1 MRSAPI
7 AENAAAERLFT
18 KAEDHQKFADMEIAD
33 AANWTATWQMW
44 ATLAIIGVVV
54 GFYVLDRF
62 SLELVSAGAIVA
74 LLILFQA
81 APLEINGVNQL
92 SAQALLAGFASPA
105 LFAILGL
112 LIIGQGMFQS
122 GALEHPTEYLLRAY
136 DSRPLLIT
144 GAVFLFVM
152 VVSAFLNNTP
162 VVVMF
167 IPIMAAIAQQSKIPV
182 SRLMMPLSFLSIF
195 GGMTTLIGS
204 STNLLAAESYRAT
217 TGGEIGF
224 FELTPMGLILAGVGI
239 LYMATVGRW
248 LMPLRQNP
256 NQEIVTEREGKH
268 FIAQIEINRGHPLI
282 GKGPVAG
289 LFVDLPDI
297 TVRMVQR
304 RDKAILPP
312 FDDFKFRSG
321 DVVIVAATRSALTS
335 LLKSNPEILDGLVSE
350 TNLGDDEDGTSQ
362 RSTQLTM
369 VEAIVAPGSR
379 LIGRSIAQIG
389 FHYQTNCVIL
399 GIERRSRMIRTQM
412 NTIRL
417 EAGDVLLILGD
428 LNDVRALRADRDI
441 LLLEWS
447 MTGLPDPRNAR
458 IAALIFAGVV
468 AATAFGVA
476 PIAITAIAGA
486 TAMVATGC
494 LNVRQAARA
503 IDRRIYLLIG
513 ASLAMGAALERTG
526 GAALIGDALATASAD
541 FGPVVLISAFFIICA
556 ALTNVLSNNATAV
569 LFTPIAVSAAQQ
581 AGIDEHFL
589 VLTVIF
595 GSNCSF
601 ATPVAYQT
609 NLLVMT
615 PGHYKFRD
623 FFTVGAPLIVLIW
636 IVYTAIAPFYFNL

>member
-1 MRSAPI
+1 METFLVAP
-7 AENAAAERLFT
+7 
-18 KAEDHQKFADMEIAD
+18 
-33 AANWTATWQMW
+33 WQMW
-44 ATLAIIGVVV
+44 ATLFIIGVTII
-54 GFYVLDRF
+54 FYTLDRF
-62 SLELVSAGAIVA
+62 PLELISAGAIVA
-74 LLILFQA
+74 LLFLFLT
-81 APLEINGVNQL
+81 APIERDGVNLL
-92 SAQALLAGFASPA
+92 STEALLAGFASPA

-122 GALEHPTEYLLRAY
+122 GSLEHPTEYLLRAF
-136 DSRPLLIT
+136 DKRPIVIT
-144 GAVFLFVM
+144 AAVFLFIM

-182 SRLMMPLSFLSIF
+182 ARFMMPLSYLSIF
-195 GGMTTLIGS
+195 GGMTTVIGS

-217 TGGEIGF
+217 AGGEIGF
-224 FELTPMGLILAGVGI
+224 FELTPMGLILAGIGI
-239 LYMATVGRW
+239 IYMVTAGRW
-248 LMPLRQNP
+248 LMPIRENP
-256 NQEIVTEREGKH
+256 NQDAIAEREGKH
-268 FIAQIEINRGHPLI
+268 FIAQIEINRHHPLV

-289 LFVDLPDI
+289 LFVDLPEI

-304 RDKAILPP
+304 REKAILPP
-312 FDDFKFRSG
+312 FDDFTFMSG

-335 LLKSNPEILDGLVSE
+335 LLKSNPDILEGLMAE
-350 TNLGDDEDGTSQ
+350 TSIADEEDGSVQ
-362 RSTQLTM
+362 RSTQLTL

-379 LIGRSIAQIG
+379 MIGRTIAQIG
-389 FHYQTNCVIL
+389 FHAQTNCVIL

-428 LNDVRALRADRDI
+428 INDIRALRSDRDI

-447 MTGLPDPRNAR
+447 MQGLPDQRNAR
-458 IAALIFAGVV
+458 IAALIFGAVV
-468 AATAFGVA
+468 AMTASGLV
-476 PIAITAIAGA
+476 PIAVSAMTGA
-486 TAMVATGC
+486 TLMVATGC

-503 IDRRIYLLIG
+503 LDRRIYLLIG
-513 ASLAMGAALERTG
+513 ASLAMAAALERTG
-526 GAALIGDALATASAD
+526 GAAFIGDALATSA
-541 FGPVVLISAFFIICA
+541 GSLGSVALVSAFFIICA

-581 AGIDEHFL
+581 LGIDEHVL

-623 FFTVGAPLIVLIW
+623 FLVVGGPLIIILW
-636 IVYTAIAPFYFNL
+636 AAYTIVAPIYFGLN

>member
-1 MRSAPI
+1 M
-7 AENAAAERLFT
+7 
-18 KAEDHQKFADMEIAD
+18 D
-33 AANWTATWQMW
+33 AFITTPWQMW
-44 ATLAIIGVVV
+44 ATLFVIGVTIVV
-54 GFYVLDRF
+54 YTLDRF
-62 SLELVSAGAIVA
+62 PLELISAGAIVA
-74 LLILFQA
+74 LLFLFLV
-81 APLEINGVNQL
+81 APLERDGVSLLTIETLL
-92 SAQALLAGFASPA
+92 SGFASPA

-136 DSRPLLIT
+136 DKRPILIT
-144 GAVFLFVM
+144 GAIFLFIM
-152 VVSAFLNNTP
+152 IISAFLNNTP

-167 IPIMAAIAQQSKIPV
+167 IPIMAALAQQGKIPV
-182 SRLMMPLSFLSIF
+182 ARFMMPLSYLSIF
-195 GGMTTLIGS
+195 GGMTTIIGS
-204 STNLLAAESYRAT
+204 STNLLALQSYNAT

-224 FELTPMGLILAGVGI
+224 FELTPIGLMLAGVGAI
-239 LYMATVGRW
+239 YMLTAGRW
-248 LMPLRQNP
+248 LMPVRENP
-256 NQEIVTEREGKH
+256 NQTSAGERDGKH
-268 FIAQIEINRGHPLI
+268 FIAQIEITRHHPLI

-304 RDKAILPP
+304 REKAILPP
-312 FDDFKFRSG
+312 YDDFTFQPR
-321 DVVIVAATRSALTS
+321 DVVIVAATRSALTA
-335 LLKSNPEILDGLVSE
+335 LLKSNPEMLEGLMAE
-350 TNLGDDEDGTSQ
+350 TSIADEEDGSVQ

-379 LIGRSIAQIG
+379 MIGRSIAQIA
-389 FHYQTNCVIL
+389 FHAQTNCVIL

-428 LNDVRALRADRDI
+428 INDIRNLRSDRDI
-441 LLLEWS
+441 LLLEYS
-447 MTGLPDPRNAR
+447 MQGLPDPRNAR
-458 IAALIFAGVV
+458 IAALIFTAVV
-468 AATAFGVA
+468 AATATGLV
-476 PIAITAIAGA
+476 PIAISAIAGA
-486 TAMVATGC
+486 TAMVASGC

-526 GAALIGDALATASAD
+526 GAAFIGEAIASAAGP
-541 FGPVVLISAFFIICA
+541 FGPAVVLSAFFIMCA

-569 LFTPIAVSAAQQ
+569 LFTPIAVSAAAQL
-581 AGIDEHFL
+581 GIDEHAL

-623 FFTVGAPLIVLIW
+623 FMIVGGPLI
-636 IVYTAIAPFYFNL
+636 IVTWLAYSIIAPIYFGLV

>member
-1 MRSAPI
+1 
-7 AENAAAERLFT
+7 
-18 KAEDHQKFADMEIAD
+18 MEFLQD
-33 AANWTATWQMW
+33 AHWQMW
-44 ATLAIIGVVV
+44 ATLAIIFVTIV
-54 GFYVLDRF
+54 FYTLDRF
-62 SLELVSAGAIVA
+62 SLELVSAAALVA
-74 LLILFQA
+74 LLALFLL
-81 APLEINGVNQL
+81 APMEDAGVNLLTTEDLL
-92 SAQALLAGFASPA
+92 SGFASPA

-122 GALEHPTEYLLRAY
+122 GALEHPTNYLLRIY
-136 DSRPLLIT
+136 DKRPVTVTTSIF
-144 GAVFLFVM
+144 VFIM
-152 VVSAFLNNTP
+152 VISAFLNNTP

-167 IPIMAAIAQQSKIPV
+167 IPIMAALAQQGKIPV
-182 SRLMMPLSFLSIF
+182 ARYMMPLSYVSIF

-204 STNLLAAESYRAT
+204 STNLLAAQSYRAT

-224 FELTPMGLILAGVGI
+224 FELTPMGLILAGVGV
-239 LYMATVGRW
+239 LYMATAGRW
-248 LMPLRQNP
+248 LTPIRSNP
-256 NQEIVTEREGKH
+256 NQTAISEREGKH
-268 FIAQIEINRGHPLI
+268 FIAQIEITRGHPLI
-282 GKGPVAG
+282 GKGPVSG

-304 RDKAILPP
+304 RQKAILPP
-312 FDDFKFRSG
+312 FDDFRFMSG

-335 LLKSNPEILDGLVSE
+335 LLKSNPAMLEGLMAE
-350 TNLGDDEDGTSQ
+350 TSIADEEDGSVQ
-362 RSTQLTM
+362 RSTQLTL

-389 FHYQTNCVIL
+389 FHAQTNCVIV

-428 LNDVRALRADRDI
+428 LNDIRNLRSDRDI
-441 LLLEWS
+441 LLLEYS
-447 MTGLPDPRNAR
+447 MQGLPDPRNAQ
-458 IAALIFAGVV
+458 IAALIFAGVIGV
-468 AATAFGVA
+468 TATGLV
-476 PIAITAIAGA
+476 PIAISAIAGA

-503 IDRRIYLLIG
+503 VDRRIYLLIG
-513 ASLAMGAALERTG
+513 ASLAMGAALERSG
-526 GAALIGDALATASAD
+526 GAALIGEALADAAGPL
-541 FGPVVLISAFFIICA
+541 GPVAVISALFIICA
-556 ALTNVLSNNATAV
+556 GLTNVLSNNATAV
-569 LFTPIAVSAAQQ
+569 LFTPIAVSAARQL
-581 AGIDEHFL
+581 GIDEHIL

-623 FFTVGAPLIVLIW
+623 FMVVGGPLIILLWV
-636 IVYTAIAPFYFNL
+636 VYSVAAPFYFQLN

>member
-1 MRSAPI
+1 MEAFIEAP
-7 AENAAAERLFT
+7 
-18 KAEDHQKFADMEIAD
+18 
-33 AANWTATWQMW
+33 WQMW
-44 ATLAIIGVVV
+44 ATLAVIGVTIV
-54 GFYVLDRF
+54 FYTLDRF
-62 SLELVSAGAIVA
+62 PLELVSAGVIVA
-74 LLILFQA
+74 LLVLFLA
-81 APLEINGVNQL
+81 APLEENGADLLN
-92 SAQALLAGFASPA
+92 AEALLSGFASPA

-136 DSRPLLIT
+136 DKRPVAIT
-144 GAVFLFVM
+144 AAIFVFIM
-152 VVSAFLNNTP
+152 IISAFLNNTP

-167 IPIMAAIAQQSKIPV
+167 IPIMAALASQSKIPV
-182 SRLMMPLSFLSIF
+182 ARFMMPLSYLSIF
-195 GGMTTLIGS
+195 GGMTTIIGS
-204 STNLLAAESYRAT
+204 STNLLALQSYNAT

-224 FELTPMGLILAGVGI
+224 FELTPMGLILASAGV
-239 LYMATVGRW
+239 LYMLTVGRW
-248 LMPLRQNP
+248 LMPIRENP
-256 NQEIVTEREGKH
+256 NQTAVNERDGKH
-268 FIAQIEINRGHPLI
+268 FIAQIEITRGHPLI

-304 RDKAILPP
+304 REKAILPP
-312 FDDFKFRSG
+312 FDGFAFKPR

-335 LLKSNPEILDGLVSE
+335 LLKSNPDMLEGLMAE
-350 TNLGDDEDGTSQ
+350 TSIADEEDGTVQ

-379 LIGRSIAQIG
+379 MIGRSIAQIA
-389 FHYQTNCVIL
+389 FHAQTNCVIL

-428 LNDVRALRADRDI
+428 INDIRALRSDRDI
-441 LLLEWS
+441 LLLEYS
-447 MTGLPDPRNAR
+447 MQGLPDPRNAR
-458 IAALIFAGVV
+458 V
-468 AATAFGVA
+468 AATIFAAVVGFTATGLA
-476 PIAITAIAGA
+476 PIAISAIAGA
-486 TAMVATGC
+486 TAMVAFGC

-513 ASLAMGAALERTG
+513 ASLAMGVALERTG
-526 GAALIGDALATASAD
+526 GAAFIGEGIASTAGA
-541 FGPVVLISAFFIICA
+541 FGPVVVISAFFIMCA

-569 LFTPIAVSAAQQ
+569 LFTPIAVSAASQL
-581 AGIDEHFL
+581 GIDEHAM

-615 PGHYKFRD
+615 PGHYKFKD
-623 FFTVGAPLIVLIW
+623 FMIVGGPLIVLIW
-636 IVYTAIAPFYFNL
+636 IVYTAVAPIYFGLV

>member
-1 MRSAPI
+1 MEALFEAP
-7 AENAAAERLFT
+7 
-18 KAEDHQKFADMEIAD
+18 
-33 AANWTATWQMW
+33 WQMW
-44 ATLAIIGVVV
+44 ATLLVIGVTIV
-54 GFYVLDRF
+54 FYTLDRF
-62 SLELVSAGAIVA
+62 PLELISAGVIVA
-74 LLILFQA
+74 LLLLFLA
-81 APLEINGVNQL
+81 APLEQEGKNML
-92 SAQALLAGFASPA
+92 DAEALLSGFASPA

-122 GALEHPTEYLLRAY
+122 GALEHPTEYLLRAF
-136 DSRPLLIT
+136 DKRPVMVTI
-144 GAVFLFVM
+144 AVFIFVM
-152 VVSAFLNNTP
+152 AVSAFLNNTP

-167 IPIMAAIAQQSKIPV
+167 IPIMAALAQQSKVSV
-182 SRLMMPLSFLSIF
+182 SRFMMPLSYLSIF
-195 GGMTTLIGS
+195 GGMTTIIGS
-204 STNLLAAESYRAT
+204 STNLLAAESYTAT

-224 FELTPMGLILAGVGI
+224 FELTPMGLILAGAGI
-239 LYMATVGRW
+239 VYMATAGRW
-248 LMPLRQNP
+248 LMPARENP
-256 NQEIVTEREGKH
+256 NQPGVNEREGKH
-268 FIAQIEINRGHPLI
+268 FIAQIEITRGHPLI

-304 RDKAILPP
+304 REKAILPP
-312 FDDFKFRSG
+312 FDDFAFKPR

-335 LLKSNPEILDGLVSE
+335 LLKSNPDILEGLMAE
-350 TNLGDDEDGTSQ
+350 TSIADEEDGSVQ

-389 FHYQTNCVIL
+389 FHAQTNCVIL

-428 LNDVRALRADRDI
+428 INDIRALRSDRDI

-447 MTGLPDPRNAR
+447 MQGLPDPRNAR
-458 IAALIFAGVV
+458 IAAFIFAGVV
-468 AATAFGVA
+468 ALTATGIT
-476 PIAITAIAGA
+476 PIAVSAIAGA
-486 TAMVATGC
+486 TAMVASGC

-526 GAALIGDALATASAD
+526 GAAFIGEGIAATAGS
-541 FGPVVLISAFFIICA
+541 FGPAALLSAFFIMCA

-569 LFTPIAVSAAQQ
+569 LFTPIAVSAAGQL
-581 AGIDEHFL
+581 GIDEHAL

-623 FFTVGAPLIVLIW
+623 FLVVGGPLIVLLW
-636 IVYTAIAPFYFNL
+636 LVYTFTAPIYFDLG

>member
-1 MRSAPI
+1 MVHNGAGSRQSDMMETIIAAP
-7 AENAAAERLFT
+7 
-18 KAEDHQKFADMEIAD
+18 
-33 AANWTATWQMW
+33 WQMW
-44 ATLAIIGVVV
+44 ATLAIIAVTI
-54 GFYVLDRF
+54 GFYTADRF
-62 SLELVSAGAIVA
+62 PLELVSAGAIVA
-74 LLILFQA
+74 LLVLFLV
-81 APLEINGVNQL
+81 APLNVNDQNLL
-92 SAQALLAGFASPA
+92 STETLLSGFASPA

-112 LIIGQGMFQS
+112 LIIGQGMFQA
-122 GALEHPTEYLLRAY
+122 GALEHPTEYLLRAF
-136 DSRPLLIT
+136 DKRPMLVT
-144 GAVFLFVM
+144 GLVFLFIM
-152 VVSAFLNNTP
+152 LVSAFLNNTP

-167 IPIMAAIAQQSKIPV
+167 IPIMAAIAQQSKIRV
-182 SRLMMPLSFLSIF
+182 SRFMMPLSYLSIL

-204 STNLLAAESYRAT
+204 STNLLAAQSYRAT

-224 FELTPMGLILAGVGI
+224 FELTPMGLILAGAGVV
-239 LYMATVGRW
+239 YMATAGRW
-248 LMPLRQNP
+248 LLPKRDNP
-256 NQEIVTEREGKH
+256 NQTGVNDRDGKH

-304 RDKAILPP
+304 RERAILPP
-312 FDDFKFRSG
+312 FEDFAFRAG

-335 LLKSNPEILDGLVSE
+335 LLKSNPDMLEGLMAE
-350 TNLGDDEDGTSQ
+350 TSIADEEDGSVQ
-362 RSTQLTM
+362 RSTQLTL

-379 LIGRSIAQIG
+379 LIGRSVAQIG
-389 FHYQTNCVIL
+389 FHAQTNCVIL

-428 LNDVRALRADRDI
+428 LKDIRALRSDRDI
-441 LLLEWS
+441 LLLEYS
-447 MTGLPDPRNAR
+447 MQNLPDQRNAR
-458 IAALIFAGVV
+458 IAALIFAGVIGL
-468 AATAFGVA
+468 TASGLA
-476 PIAITAIAGA
+476 PIAVSAIIGA

-513 ASLAMGAALERTG
+513 ASLAMGVALERTG
-526 GAALIGDALATASAD
+526 GAAFIGEALATSAGSY
-541 FGPVVLISAFFIICA
+541 GPMVLISAFFIMCA
-556 ALTNVLSNNATAV
+556 VITNVLSNNATAV
-569 LFTPIAVSAAQQ
+569 LFTPVAVAAAQQ
-581 AGIDEHFL
+581 VGMDEHVL

-601 ATPVAYQT
+601 ATPIAYQT

-623 FFTVGAPLIVLIW
+623 FLTVGGPLIVLLW
-636 IVYTAIAPFYFNL
+636 IVYTFAAPYYFGLN

>member
-1 MRSAPI
+1 MD
-7 AENAAAERLFT
+7 F
-18 KAEDHQKFADMEIAD
+18 FVD
-33 AANWTATWQMW
+33 AHWQMW
-44 ATLAIIGVVV
+44 ATLAIIFVTIVA
-54 GFYVLDRF
+54 YTLDRF
-62 SLELVSAGAIVA
+62 SLELISAGALVA
-74 LLILFQA
+74 LLALFIV
-81 APLEINGVNQL
+81 APLQDGATNLLTTEDLL
-92 SAQALLAGFASPA
+92 SGFASPA

-122 GALEHPTEYLLRAY
+122 GALEHPTDYLLRIY
-136 DSRPLLIT
+136 DRRPLLIT
-144 GAVFLFVM
+144 AAIFVFIM

-167 IPIMAAIAQQSKIPV
+167 IPIMAALAQQGKIPV
-182 SRLMMPLSFLSIF
+182 ARFMMPLSYLSIL
-195 GGMTTLIGS
+195 GGMTTIIGS
-204 STNLLAAESYRAT
+204 STNLLAAQSYRAT

-224 FELTPMGLILAGVGI
+224 FELTPMGLFLAGIGVV
-239 LYMATVGRW
+239 YMMTAGRW
-248 LMPLRQNP
+248 LTPIRANP
-256 NQEIVTEREGKH
+256 NQTAVNERDGKH
-268 FIAQIEINRGHPLI
+268 FIAQIEITRGHPLV
-282 GKGPVAG
+282 GKGPVSG

-304 RDKAILPP
+304 REKAILPP
-312 FDDFKFRSG
+312 FDDFRFKTG
-321 DVVIVAATRSALTS
+321 DVVIVAATRSALTG
-335 LLKSNPEILDGLVSE
+335 LLKSNPAMLEGLMAE
-350 TNLGDDEDGTSQ
+350 TSIADEEDGSVQ

-389 FHYQTNCVIL
+389 FHAQTDCVIV

-428 LNDVRALRADRDI
+428 LSDIRNLRSDRDI
-441 LLLEWS
+441 LLLEYS
-447 MTGLPDPRNAR
+447 MQNLPDPRNAR
-458 IAALIFAGVV
+458 IAALIFAVV
-468 AATAFGVA
+468 IGFTATGIV
-476 PIAITAIAGA
+476 PIAVSAICGA
-486 TAMVATGC
+486 TAMVALGC

-503 IDRRIYLLIG
+503 IDRRIYFLIG

-526 GAALIGDALATASAD
+526 GAAFIGEGLAGLAGP
-541 FGPVVLISAFFIICA
+541 FGPAIVVSAFFIMCA

-569 LFTPIAVSAAQQ
+569 LFTPIAVSAARQL
-581 AGIDEHFL
+581 GIDEHIL

-623 FFTVGAPLIVLIW
+623 FMTVGGPMIIVLW
-636 IVYTAIAPFYFNL
+636 IAYTIAAPFYFGIN

>member
-1 MRSAPI
+1 METALAAP
-7 AENAAAERLFT
+7 
-18 KAEDHQKFADMEIAD
+18 
-33 AANWTATWQMW
+33 WQMW
-44 ATLAIIGVVV
+44 ATLAVIGVAIIM
-54 GFYVLDRF
+54 FVLDRL
-62 SLELVSAGAIVA
+62 SLELVSAGTLVA
-74 LLILFQA
+74 LLILFQL
-81 APLEINGVNQL
+81 APVMRDGENIL
-92 SAQALLAGFASPA
+92 SAQILLSGFASPA

-122 GALEHPTEYLLRAY
+122 GALEHPTQQLLRAY
-136 DSRPLLIT
+136 DQRPLIIT
-144 GAVFLFVM
+144 TSIFLFVM

-167 IPIMAAIAQQSKIPV
+167 IPIMAAIAQQRKTPV

-224 FELTPMGLILAGVGI
+224 FELTPMGLMLGAVGI
-239 LYMATVGRW
+239 TYMLTAGRW
-248 LMPLRQNP
+248 LLPDRQNP
-256 NQEIVTEREGKH
+256 NQAAVNEREGKH
-268 FIAQIEINRGHPLI
+268 FIAQIEISRSHPLV

-304 RDKAILPP
+304 RDQAILPP
-312 FDDFKFRSG
+312 FDDFKFRTG
-321 DVVIVAATRSALTS
+321 DVVIVAATRTALTA
-335 LLKSNPEILDGLVSE
+335 LLKASPEILEGLVAE
-350 TNLGDDEDGTSQ
+350 TSLTDEEDGVMQ

-369 VEAIVAPGSR
+369 VEAIIAPGSR
-379 LIGRSIAQIG
+379 LIGRSIKQIG

-428 LNDVRALRADRDI
+428 INDVRALRADRDI

-447 MTGLPDPRNAR
+447 MQGLPDQRHSK
-458 IAALIFAGVV
+458 IAATIFGAVV
-468 AATAFGVA
+468 VATAFGFA
-476 PIAITAIAGA
+476 PIAVSAIAGA
-486 TAMVATGC
+486 TAMIATGC

-503 IDRRIYLLIG
+503 VDRRIYLLIG

-526 GAALIGDALATASAD
+526 GANLIGETLASVAGA
-541 FGPVVLISAFFIICA
+541 FGPVALISAFFILCA

-569 LFTPIAVSAAQQ
+569 LFTPIAVSAARQV
-581 AGIDEHFL
+581 GIDEHIL

-623 FFTVGAPLIVLIW
+623 FIKVGGPLIILIW
-636 IVYTAIAPFYFNL
+636 LAYTIIAPFYFGL

>member
-1 MRSAPI
+1 MEIFLSAP
-7 AENAAAERLFT
+7 
-18 KAEDHQKFADMEIAD
+18 
-33 AANWTATWQMW
+33 WQMW
-44 ATLAIIGVVV
+44 ATMAIIAVTIV
-54 GFYVLDRF
+54 FYTLDRF
-62 SLELVSAGAIVA
+62 PLELISAGAIVG
-74 LLILFQA
+74 LLILFLI
-81 APLEINGVNQL
+81 APMESRGTNIL
-92 SAQALLAGFASPA
+92 STETLLAGFASPA

-112 LIIGQGMFQS
+112 LIIGQGMFQA
-122 GALEHPTEYLLRAY
+122 GALEHPTEYLLRAF
-136 DSRPLLIT
+136 DKRPVLVT
-144 GAVFLFVM
+144 GLVFLFIM

-167 IPIMAAIAQQSKIPV
+167 IPIMAAIAQQSKIRV
-182 SRLMMPLSFLSIF
+182 SRFMMPLSYLSIL

-204 STNLLAAESYRAT
+204 STNLLAAQSYRAT

-224 FELTPMGLILAGVGI
+224 FELTPMGLILAGAGI
-239 LYMATVGRW
+239 LYMLTAGRW
-248 LMPLRQNP
+248 LLPARENP
-256 NQEIVTEREGKH
+256 NQTGTSEREGKH

-282 GKGPVAG
+282 GIGPVAG

-297 TVRMVQR
+297 TVRMIQR
-304 RDKAILPP
+304 RERAILPP
-312 FDDFKFRSG
+312 FEDFTFRSG

-335 LLKSNPEILDGLVSE
+335 LLKSNPEMLEGLMAE
-350 TNLGDDEDGTSQ
+350 TSIADEEDGSVQ

-379 LIGRSIAQIG
+379 LIGRSVAQIG
-389 FHYQTNCVIL
+389 FHAQTNCVIL

-428 LNDVRALRADRDI
+428 IKDIRALRADRDI

-447 MTGLPDPRNAR
+447 MQGLPDQRNAR
-458 IAALIFAGVV
+458 VAALIFAAVI
-468 AATAFGVA
+468 AFTASGLA
-476 PIAITAIAGA
+476 PIAVSAIAGA
-486 TAMVATGC
+486 TAMVAAGC

-513 ASLAMGAALERTG
+513 ASLAMGVALERTG
-526 GAALIGDALATASAD
+526 GAAFIGEALATSAGS
-541 FGPVVLISAFFIICA
+541 FGPTVLISAFFIMCA

-569 LFTPIAVSAAQQ
+569 LFTPVAVAAAQQ
-581 AGIDEHFL
+581 LGMNEHIL

-601 ATPVAYQT
+601 ATPIAYQT

-615 PGHYKFRD
+615 PGHYKFKD
-623 FFTVGAPLIVLIW
+623 FLVVGGPLIILLW
-636 IVYTAIAPFYFNL
+636 IVYTAVAPFYYGLN

>member
-1 MRSAPI
+1 
-7 AENAAAERLFT
+7 
-18 KAEDHQKFADMEIAD
+18 
-33 AANWTATWQMW
+33 MW
-44 ATLAIIGVVV
+44 ATLAIIGVTII
-54 GFYVLDRF
+54 FYTLDRF
-62 SLELVSAGAIVA
+62 SLELISAGAIVA
-74 LLILFQA
+74 LLILFTLS
-81 APLEINGVNQL
+81 PLPDTGGRTLNEKD
-92 SAQALLAGFASPA
+92 LLAGFASPA
-105 LFAILGL
+105 LFAIIGL

-122 GALEHPTEYLLRAY
+122 GALEHPTERLLRLY
-136 DSRPLLIT
+136 DSRPRIVI
-144 GAVFLFVM
+144 ASVFLFIM
-152 VVSAFLNNTP
+152 AISAFLNNTP

-167 IPIMAAIAQQSKIPV
+167 IPIMAAIAQQRRV
-182 SRLMMPLSFLSIF
+182 AASRFMMPLSFLSIF

-217 TGGEIGF
+217 SGGEIGF
-224 FELTPMGLILAGVGI
+224 FELTPMGLMLAGVGI
-239 LYMATVGRW
+239 LYMMTLGRW
-248 LMPLRQNP
+248 LLPDRANP
-256 NQEIVTEREGKH
+256 NQAAVNEREGKH
-268 FIAQIEINRGHPLI
+268 FIAQIQIGRGHPLI
-282 GKGPVAG
+282 GRGPVAG
-289 LFVDLPDI
+289 LFTDLPDI

-304 RDKAILPP
+304 RDAAILPP
-312 FDDFKFRSG
+312 FDDFRFKKD

-335 LLKSNPEILDGLVSE
+335 LLKSNPEILEGLVSE
-350 TNLGDDEDGTSQ
+350 ANLTEDEDAPVQ
-362 RSTQLTM
+362 RSSQLTM

-412 NTIRL
+412 NSIRL

-428 LNDVRALRADRDI
+428 INDVRALRADRDI

-447 MTGLPDPRNAR
+447 MQGLPDQRNAR
-458 IAALIFAGVV
+458 IASFIFAGVV
-468 AATAFGVA
+468 AATAIGQI
-476 PIAITAIAGA
+476 PIAVSAITGA
-486 TAMVATGC
+486 AMMVASGC

-526 GAALIGDALATASAD
+526 GAAMIGAGLADMAAA
-541 FGPVVLISAFFIICA
+541 FGPVFLLSALFAICA

-569 LFTPIAVSAAQQ
+569 LFTPIAVSAANQI
-581 AGIDEHFL
+581 GIDEHTL

-623 FFTVGAPLIVLIW
+623 FITVGGPLIVCIW
-636 IVYTAIAPFYFNL
+636 LAYTIIAPIYFGL

>member
-1 MRSAPI
+1 MMETIIAAP
-7 AENAAAERLFT
+7 
-18 KAEDHQKFADMEIAD
+18 
-33 AANWTATWQMW
+33 WQMW
-44 ATLAIIGVVV
+44 ATLAIIAVTI
-54 GFYVLDRF
+54 GFYTADRF
-62 SLELVSAGAIVA
+62 PLELVSAGAIVA
-74 LLILFQA
+74 LLVLFLV
-81 APLEINGVNQL
+81 APLNVNDQNLL
-92 SAQALLAGFASPA
+92 STETLLSGFASPA

-112 LIIGQGMFQS
+112 LIIGQGMFQA
-122 GALEHPTEYLLRAY
+122 GALEHPTEYLLRAF
-136 DSRPLLIT
+136 DKRPMLVT
-144 GAVFLFVM
+144 GLVFLFIM
-152 VVSAFLNNTP
+152 LVSAFLNNTP

-167 IPIMAAIAQQSKIPV
+167 IPIMAAIAQQSKIRV
-182 SRLMMPLSFLSIF
+182 SRFMMPLSYLSIL

-204 STNLLAAESYRAT
+204 STNLLAAQSYRAT

-224 FELTPMGLILAGVGI
+224 FELTPMGLILAGAGVV
-239 LYMATVGRW
+239 YMATAGRW
-248 LMPLRQNP
+248 LLPKRDNP
-256 NQEIVTEREGKH
+256 NQTGVNDRDGKH

-304 RDKAILPP
+304 RERAILPP
-312 FDDFKFRSG
+312 FEDFAFRAG

-335 LLKSNPEILDGLVSE
+335 LLKSNPDMLEGLMAE
-350 TNLGDDEDGTSQ
+350 TSIADEEDGSVQ
-362 RSTQLTM
+362 RSTQLTL

-379 LIGRSIAQIG
+379 LIGRSVAQIG
-389 FHYQTNCVIL
+389 FHAQTNCVIL

-428 LNDVRALRADRDI
+428 LKDIRALRSDRDI
-441 LLLEWS
+441 LLLEYS
-447 MTGLPDPRNAR
+447 MQNLPDQRNAR
-458 IAALIFAGVV
+458 IAALIFAGVIGL
-468 AATAFGVA
+468 TASGLA
-476 PIAITAIAGA
+476 PIAVSAIIGA

-513 ASLAMGAALERTG
+513 ASLAMGVALERTG
-526 GAALIGDALATASAD
+526 GAAFIGEALATSAGSY
-541 FGPVVLISAFFIICA
+541 GPMVLISAFFIMCA
-556 ALTNVLSNNATAV
+556 VITNVLSNNATAV
-569 LFTPIAVSAAQQ
+569 LFTPVAVAAAQQ
-581 AGIDEHFL
+581 VGMDEHVL

-601 ATPVAYQT
+601 ATPIAYQT

-623 FFTVGAPLIVLIW
+623 FLTVGGPLIVLLW
-636 IVYTAIAPFYFNL
+636 IVYTFAAPYYFGLN